1 MNLQTTFLFTDR
13 TYSKRQTE
21 GLSDKPRTYKHA
33 GEPTKIIEAKRRQGE
48 VDKQT
53 YGHTDT
59 DTQSCRK
66 SYRKIYLHTV
76 IQP

>member
-1 MNLQTTFLFTDR
+1 MYKLLFFLQTEHIL
-13 TYSKRQTE
+13 K
-21 GLSDKPRTYKHA
+21 DKQRAYLTNLETYKHA

-59 DTQSCRK
+59 DTQSCRQ